1 MGAARDAAHR
11 ARRTSSCQWGHR
23 LTGLRTLTRTW
34 SCRIDLSCISRT
46 KCSSHVPGSR
56 PSVRR
61 QRVLR
66 WLKSVVSVATAV
78 TPRGGSS
85 VTRLVYVSEKARK
98 PSVSVAS
105 KLAGPWRA
113 QMREAEHL
121 RW

>member
-11 ARRTSSCQWGHR
+11 ARRTSSCQWGYR